1 MENLNFGAE
10 YGRVAV
16 SVYNGQG
23 YGNVWGDT
31 GPSAAVSPFLV
42 YLMVACFYLFGLK
55 TLAAFIVLTL
65 IKHVCLT
72 VSFYLLLQT
81 LHYIKLKLSY
91 VLFSFIWVV
100 FIFFSPSQNFIKIS
114 DLWISAFILCI
125 YIYSANK
132 YFLSNGRRGTN
143 LLVLFF
149 LFAPIINPSIALAAF
164 ISFILTFVYL
174 LIPRIRFHIPYIKKF
189 QTNNFINDVRI
200 STLIKNLITFT
211 FAFLF
216 FISIWS
222 VRNYNVFGKF
232 IPTKSNM
239 WLEFYL
245 SNIIDT
251 DGQLSFSTSFRGHPL
266 NREDLNEEMKIL
278 GEIEWIEK
286 YHQLSLEFL
295 KTDFNKYVNKV
306 LYRLYNAFI
315 FIENDMD
322 AVRIKNDVNF
332 ADADKLKL
340 RDNKLV
346 CGNEWICLFYDEFQM
361 KQTLDKIKI
370 NNKELIFIDWKSA
383 KLEYKRK
390 KYSIPNITRSIS
402 MSLIPLICIV
412 ALFFVSIIRKN
423 PVFIISVTLYL
434 FYLLPYILI
443 SHQIRYQRS
452 LFVLQVFFIYL
463 LISILLNNLKK
474 LSTK

>member
-1 MENLNFGAE
+1 
-10 YGRVAV
+10 
-16 SVYNGQG
+16 
-23 YGNVWGDT
+23 
-31 GPSAAVSPFLV
+31 
-42 YLMVACFYLFGLK
+42 
-55 TLAAFIVLTL
+55 
-65 IKHVCLT
+65 
-72 VSFYLLLQT
+72 
-81 LHYIKLKLSY
+81 
-91 VLFSFIWVV
+91 
-100 FIFFSPSQNFIKIS
+100 
-114 DLWISAFILCI
+114 
-125 YIYSANK
+125 
-132 YFLSNGRRGTN
+132 
-143 LLVLFF
+143 
-149 LFAPIINPSIALAAF
+149 
-164 ISFILTFVYL
+164 
-174 LIPRIRFHIPYIKKF
+174 
-189 QTNNFINDVRI
+189 
-200 STLIKNLITFT
+200 
-211 FAFLF
+211 
-216 FISIWS
+216 
-222 VRNYNVFGKF
+222 
-232 IPTKSNM
+232 
-239 WLEFYL
+239 
-245 SNIIDT
+245 
-251 DGQLSFSTSFRGHPL
+251 
-266 NREDLNEEMKIL
+266 
-278 GEIEWIEK
+278 
-286 YHQLSLEFL
+286 
-295 KTDFNKYVNKV
+295 
-306 LYRLYNAFI
+306 
-315 FIENDMD
+315 MD